1 MLLALSPIVT
11 IVVPA
16 LLLGLSYVLARREWK
31 QYRAANEIGSDLFVY
46 GKGRLV
52 RRLIGIGVLA
62 ALGFT
67 LFAMG
72 LLPPSSPR
80 GATVY
85 LSVIVGEVALLVIL
99 PIVDLIETGRSA
111 RPGKGIRHA
120 DSISRSEARRP
131 RTRTPPDRP
140 R

>member
-1 MLLALSPIVT
+1 MSLSPIVT

-16 LLLGLSYVLARREWK
+16 LLIGLAYVLARREWK
-31 QYRAANEIGSDLFVY
+31 QYRAAGEIGSDLFVY
-46 GKGRLV
+46 GKGRLI
-52 RRLIGIGVLA
+52 RRMIGIGVLGG
-62 ALGFT
+62 LGVT
-67 LFAMG
+67 LFLMG
-72 LLPPSSPR
+72 LLPPSSPK

-99 PIVDLIETGRSA
+99 PIVDLIETGRTA
-111 RPGKGIRHA
+111 RPGKGITH
-120 DSISRSEARRP
+120 SEGRRP